1 MAAYGSGKILFVIAY
16 AVFRRM
22 CKRIPWMKGEKFK
35 AVNISATKLAN
46 STGHK
51 PAAAR
56 AK

>member
-51 PAAAR
+51 PIAAK